1 MIIIGLT
8 GEIGSGKTTTS
19 NIVRSLGY
27 NVFDCDESTKKILYE
42 KQAILE
48 IEQMFNGKIK
58 NLITSN
64 RVNTEL
70 LGNYVFSKPKELI
83 QLENFIHPKIK
94 KREKIFL
101 LNNSML
107 RKKIVFLDIP
117 LMFRKKNYLR
127 CDYVINLIIYRKIQE
142 QRVLIRP
149 GMHRDKFKHILNQQ
163 FYQNRKFNR
172 FKSININTGNGV
184 FDVRK
189 KIIKFLKVVKNRNK
203 RRVWPKRYHLLN
215 KT

>member
-8 GEIGSGKTTTS
+8 GKIGCGKTTTS
-19 NIVRSLGY
+19 NIVRHLGY
-27 NVFDCDESTKKILYE
+27 NVFDCDECTKKIFHE
-42 KQAILE
+42 KQTVSQ
-48 IEQMFNGKIK
+48 IEQMFNEKIK

-94 KREKIFL
+94 EKEKIFL
-101 LNNSML
+101 FNNSIL
-107 RKKIVFLDIP
+107 RRKIVFLDIP
-117 LMFRKKNYLR
+117 LMFKKKSYLR
-127 CDYVINLIIYRKIQE
+127 CDYVINLITYSKIQE

-149 GMHRDKFKHILNQQ
+149 GMNRDKFKKILDQQ
-163 FYQNRKFNR
+163 SYQNRKFNR
-172 FKSININTGNGV
+172 YKSININTGNGIY
-184 FDVRK
+184 DVRK

-203 RRVWPKRYHLLN
+203 RRVWPKFYHLFN
-215 KT
+215 KI